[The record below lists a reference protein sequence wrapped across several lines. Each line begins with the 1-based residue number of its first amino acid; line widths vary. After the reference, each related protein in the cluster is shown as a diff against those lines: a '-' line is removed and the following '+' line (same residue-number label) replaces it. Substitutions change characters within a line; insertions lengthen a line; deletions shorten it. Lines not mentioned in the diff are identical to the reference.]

1 MFELLTFIIVVV
13 VIVGAVLENIR
24 LKNRNVELL
33 FALSQSLLD
42 SEGIKRSIFNNKT
55 QDEGEV
61 EKDHLI
67 AFLSDTREIAFDE
80 IEKLQNAVKEFIDV
94 ADKNFAYFDKYGILS
109 QGDLFYETMLAMS
122 NEYKKLKQFIPEQ
135 EDNGR

>member
-55 QDEGEV
+55 QDDGEI

-67 AFLSDTREIAFDE
+67 SFLSDTREIAFDE
-80 IEKLQNAVKEFIDV
+80 IEKIQNAIKEFIDV
-94 ADKNFAYFDKYGILS
+94 ADIHFGYFDQYGLLTEGYPHYESMKILS
-109 QGDLFYETMLAMS
+109 E
-122 NEYKKLKQFIPEQ
+122 EYKKLKKFIPEQ